1 MDSVQ
6 YSIVFWSD
14 IVEED
19 MEVKLKN
26 VDNGYGSISFEIDYD
41 KSEKLAPHYF
51 MELLDSDKR
60 FDMVIKEKRNEF
72 TVTANYYDCFK
83 ACTTILGNI
92 KRYEVMWY
100 IQHLDIPTINNDRD
114 GVTVF

>member
-6 YSIVFWSD
+6 YSIIFWSD

-19 MEVKLKN
+19 IEVKLKN
-26 VDNGYGSISFEIDYD
+26 VDNGYGSIIFEIDYD
-41 KSEKLAPHYF
+41 NSEKLAPHYF

-83 ACTTILGNI
+83 ACTTILGNV

-100 IQHLDIPTINNDRD
+100 LQTINNDRD
-114 GVTVF
+114 DVIVF